1 MQIQLVPCALPQ
13 KLSSSSY
20 FAMIW
25 KTAIRKSGN
34 ILYAIHTQIVR
45 YLAGLK
51 YIEYILFHNDFTIIS
66 INGDYK
72 I

>member
-25 KTAIRKSGN
+25 KTAIRESGN
-34 ILYAIHTQIVR
+34 ILYAIVR

-51 YIEYILFHNDFTIIS
+51 YITYILFHNDFTIIS